1 MLEFLYFSMKIWRSS
16 NKLIRSQISGCL
28 VCGRKC
34 DMAQIKTKSSV
45 LEIWELPRVFPVQ
58 WNPSSSFRRRQKI
71 LTSIV
76 ATAFKFL
83 FGWFV
88 LIICTLKSDAAN
100 IQLQSDCCC
109 WIVHFA
115 QPYLWLLNIF
125 RSKRVGTDLDYLCG
139 CRFYGV
145 LQVFTVFKL
154 LRTWFTVILSLKI

>member
-45 LEIWELPRVFPVQ
+45 LEFGNSQGSFLSNETLHNFCGGDKKFWPVLSLQ
-58 WNPSSSFRRRQKI
+58 HSSSYI
-71 LTSIV
+71 W
-76 ATAFKFL
+76 AFCFDY
-83 FGWFV
+83 
-88 LIICTLKSDAAN
+88 TLKLDAVN